1 MKLHLLTSFVLAT
14 SSLAFA
20 AGDNAAPGANAAPA
34 AAAPVTPEEKAAISN
49 FKTQIEETS
58 KWIEEKQKEVTT
70 DPAAGIA
77 LVGDIIAKLKAIKS
91 DGLPTDLKDAWGEMT
106 VVLGEMG
113 EVFKGMPKM
122 DGTKPEEM
130 QKVMGEFLPKMMA
143 IQGKVAP
150 VSKKLKELGTKYGVE
165 MGKVAPGN

>member
-1 MKLHLLTSFVLAT
+1 MKLHLLTSLFLT
-14 SSLAFA
+14 TSLAFA

-34 AAAPVTPEEKAAISN
+34 AAAPVTAEEKAAIAN

-58 KWIEEKQKEVTT
+58 KWIEEKQKEATT

-77 LVGDIIAKLKAIKS
+77 MVGEIIAKLKAIKC
-91 DGLPTDLKDAWGEMT
+91 DGLPADLKGAWGDMT

-113 EVFKGMPKM
+113 EVFKGMPKV

-143 IQGKVAP
+143 VQGKVAP
-150 VSKKLKELGTKYGVE
+150 VAKKLKDLGTKYGIE
-165 MGKVAPGN
+165 MGKVTPGN

>member
-77 LVGDIIAKLKAIKS
+77 LVGDII
-91 DGLPTDLKDAWGEMT
+91 
-106 VVLGEMG
+106 V
-113 EVFKGMPKM
+113 
-122 DGTKPEEM
+122 
-130 QKVMGEFLPKMMA
+130 
-143 IQGKVAP
+143 
-150 VSKKLKELGTKYGVE
+150 
-165 MGKVAPGN
+165 N